1 MDAFAGGNVFG
12 GNSTTIGKVNG
23 KEIDYIDFEKKIK
36 VQEDMY
42 RQQGY
47 DMGDAGRQQVIES
60 VWNAEVMEVVLNE
73 QFNELG
79 LAVSSKE
86 INDILFGNNPPDDLK
101 EFAKALSHPARI
113 AILKVLAQKNECI
126 CGDIVEVLPL
136 AQSTVSQ
143 HLKELKNAGLI
154 DGSVDGP
161 RSCYCINWKA
171 FEKFNNDINNLF
183 IKLKERNEKA
193 CC

>member
-1 MDAFAGGNVFG
+1 MAFNKKEEFG
-12 GNSTTIGKVNG
+12 K
-23 KEIDYIDFEKKIK
+23 KE
-36 VQEDMY
+36 QE
-42 RQQGY
+42 
-47 DMGDAGRQQVIES
+47 
-60 VWNAEVMEVVLNE
+60 
-73 QFNELG
+73 
-79 LAVSSKE
+79 LA
-86 INDILFGNNPPDDLK
+86 

-154 DGSVDGP
+154 EGTVDGP

-171 FEKFNNDINNLF
+171 FEKFNNDINSLFLNLKTKF
-183 IKLKERNEKA
+183 NKT

>member
-1 MDAFAGGNVFG
+1 MA
-12 GNSTTIGKVNG
+12 IHK
-23 KEIDYIDFEKKIK
+23 KEEFSQK
-36 VQEDMY
+36 
-42 RQQGY
+42 
-47 DMGDAGRQQVIES
+47 
-60 VWNAEVMEVVLNE
+60 E
-73 QFNELG
+73 QD
-79 LAVSSKE
+79 LAA
-86 INDILFGNNPPDDLK
+86 
-101 EFAKALSHPARI
+101 FAKAVAHPARI

-154 DGSVDGP
+154 TGETDGP

-171 FEKFNNDINNLF
+171 FEKFMNEFSFLF
-183 IKLKERNEKA
+183 NKLKLNNEKA